1 MGDCQRKYVK
11 FPNFG
16 VVTVVQV
23 GVFVKSQR
31 DVGAS
36 PTGRHTIFVFV
47 IQVVVLFITN
57 SVMVHNVV
65 KEYIKVSF
73 EKQGLKFASGVTLVK

>member
-16 VVTVVQV
+16 VVAVVQV

-36 PTGRHTIFVFV
+36 PTRHHTILVSDV
-47 IQVVVLFITN
+47 QVGAKI
-57 SVMVHNVV
+57 
-65 KEYIKVSF
+65 
-73 EKQGLKFASGVTLVK
+73 